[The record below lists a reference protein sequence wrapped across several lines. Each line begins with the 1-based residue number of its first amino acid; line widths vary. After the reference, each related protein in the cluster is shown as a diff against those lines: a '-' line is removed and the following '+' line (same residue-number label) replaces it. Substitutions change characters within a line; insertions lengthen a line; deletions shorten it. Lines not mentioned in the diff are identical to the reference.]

1 MKDEKA
7 AKALI
12 KKLDKLLRSRMAPI
26 YKRYGVSMQ
35 DVLTPLMWK
44 PLVLVIGNYSSGK
57 STFIN
62 ELLDMPVQRT
72 GQAPTDDCFTILTCP
87 GEGGKRRGG
96 SRRNSCQ

>member
-12 KKLDKLLRSRMAPI
+12 KKLDKLLRSKMTPI

-62 ELLDMPVQRT
+62 ERQFYHPDNS
-72 GQAPTDDCFTILTCP
+72 
-87 GEGGKRRGG
+87 GGRRKRR
-96 SRRNSCQ
+96 RNTGRHHS